1 MYICRVGINEE
12 NIYVWKQPPR
22 GVPMKR
28 CSENML
34 LIKLEFFC
42 KFATYFQK
50 TFSKEHLWTAV
61 YAVAAVRR
69 YYLKMF

>member
-42 KFATYFQK
+42 KFATYFQN
-50 TFSKEHLWTAV
+50 TFS
-61 YAVAAVRR
+61 
-69 YYLKMF
+69 